1 MIRFVLIGLGVIAV
15 LIAAGVWM
23 LTQPYTFRGSVIEP
37 AMRAPDISLAAHN
50 SKTFKLSDQAD
61 NVVLLVFGYT
71 HCPDVC
77 PTTLAEFKKIRAELG
92 TRAQR
97 VRFVFITID
106 PERDTLEHLRGY
118 LSIFDPAILG
128 LSGAEAELEPVW
140 KNYGV
145 YRAKRDVGSAAGYLM
160 DHSSRIYAIDRRGNL
175 RVTFAYGTEVRDIVA
190 DVRYLVDEAK

>member
-1 MIRFVLIGLGVIAV
+1 MQGSDMKLDVFNKLGGDFSLTDQDGKKFNLKDIRG
-15 LIAAGVWM
+15 
-23 LTQPYTFRGSVIEP
+23 
-37 AMRAPDISLAAHN
+37 
-50 SKTFKLSDQAD
+50 
-61 NVVLLVFGYT
+61 NVVLLFFVYKN
-71 HCPDVC
+71 CPDVC

-106 PERDTLEHLRGY
+106 PERDTLDHLRGY

-128 LSGAEAELEPVW
+128 LSGTETELDPVW
-140 KNYGV
+140 KSYGV

-160 DHSSRIYAIDRRGNL
+160 DHSSRTYVIDRRGNL